1 MEGTLKIGL
10 IGATGFV
17 GSAILR
23 ECLFRGH
30 QVTAIV
36 RNPEKLEPQS
46 NLTPTRADIYHEEE
60 VARSV
65 IHHDAVIS
73 AFNPGWEKPDIYD
86 LQVRGMRSII
96 DGVKRSGVKRLLV
109 VGGAGSLEVSPGV
122 QLVDR
127 PDFPSQF
134 KDGALAT
141 REELN
146 MLRRESDLEWTFL
159 SPSANLHPGKR
170 TGVFRLGG
178 DRLLANAKGESEI
191 SIEDFAMA
199 MIDELEK
206 PAQIR
211 RRFTV
216 GY

>member
-1 MEGTLKIGL
+1 
-10 IGATGFV
+10 
-17 GSAILR
+17 
-23 ECLFRGH
+23 
-30 QVTAIV
+30 

-109 VGGAGSLEVSPGV
+109 VGGAGSLEVS
-122 QLVDR
+122 
-127 PDFPSQF
+127 
-134 KDGALAT
+134 
-141 REELN
+141 
-146 MLRRESDLEWTFL
+146 
-159 SPSANLHPGKR
+159 
-170 TGVFRLGG
+170 
-178 DRLLANAKGESEI
+178 
-191 SIEDFAMA
+191 IEDFAMA